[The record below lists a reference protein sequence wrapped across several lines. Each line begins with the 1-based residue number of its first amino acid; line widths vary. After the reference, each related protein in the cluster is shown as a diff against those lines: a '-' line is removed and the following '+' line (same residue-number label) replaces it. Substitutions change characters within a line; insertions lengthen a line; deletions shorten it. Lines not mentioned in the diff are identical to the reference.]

1 MVKNMKLTLSVI
13 ILFLAGLISCED
25 NSTSTIK
32 SGEKKINEEFKDPDQ
47 AFNTKFDGKL
57 FSIPSPIQTAL
68 LIKNADISFNEDLL
82 NPTEK
87 LATYTSEVKKALNL
101 GILGADLGY
110 VTLYNKS
117 SFALNYLNALET
129 LNNELGIVQAFDKNF
144 LQRFENNL
152 NDQDSILVILSEAF
166 RKGDS
171 FLKQN
176 KRKNVSA
183 LILTGGWIESMH
195 FATQAYAT
203 NNNQALLERIGVQNQ
218 SLETLIEILEK
229 YNIDTANSDI
239 LILLKDLQASFKKV
253 TIAHVY
259 VAPTTYSE
267 QKLTVFNNETVVMIS
282 DHVLEEITEKIKTLR
297 NTVIQ

>member
-1 MVKNMKLTLSVI
+1 
-13 ILFLAGLISCED
+13 
-25 NSTSTIK
+25 
-32 SGEKKINEEFKDPDQ
+32 
-47 AFNTKFDGKL
+47 
-57 FSIPSPIQTAL
+57 
-68 LIKNADISFNEDLL
+68 
-82 NPTEK
+82 
-87 LATYTSEVKKALNL
+87 
-101 GILGADLGY
+101 
-110 VTLYNKS
+110 
-117 SFALNYLNALET
+117 
-129 LNNELGIVQAFDKNF
+129 
-144 LQRFENNL
+144 
-152 NDQDSILVILSEAF
+152 
-166 RKGDS
+166 
-171 FLKQN
+171 
-176 KRKNVSA
+176 
-183 LILTGGWIESMH
+183 MH

-239 LILLKDLQASFKKV
+239 LILLKDLQASFQKV

>member
-239 LILLKDLQASFKKV
+239 LILLKDLQASFQKV